1 MSAPAT
7 TYVLAPIDQGVR
19 NVGGRD
25 GTREGPQR
33 LLAALEEAGL
43 VPKTARV
50 REPAIDNEPA
60 SLEADLE
67 ALSTAVC
74 EELEADRLPVVLGGD
89 HGTTYATVRGAARAL
104 ADVGVAYLD
113 VHLDVRAFEPEH
125 TSGSSFRRLIE
136 EGWVDAEHAC
146 PLGIQEPE
154 DPHRS
159 SGTKASFAE
168 LAAWADEQG
177 IRRASLDAMRQ
188 RGAELVEQTLTGDP
202 AWCLSI
208 DTDAL
213 AERFAPGVSAPGED
227 RLSLAEARK
236 ALQAARGRYRVLDI
250 VEYAPPLDE
259 DDRTLGSCVELLE
272 AALPAAV
279 S

>member
-1 MSAPAT
+1 VSAPAI

-104 ADVGVAYLD
+104 TDVGVAYLD

-136 EGWVDAEHAC
+136 EGWVDAEHAR
-146 PLGIQEPE
+146 PLGPRT
-154 DPHRS
+154 PT
-159 SGTKASFAE
+159 G
-168 LAAWADEQG
+168 
-177 IRRASLDAMRQ
+177 RRARRLPSPSWQPGPTSRAS
-188 RGAELVEQTLTGDP
+188 GAPRSTR
-202 AWCLSI
+202 C
-208 DTDAL
+208 
-213 AERFAPGVSAPGED
+213 VSA
-227 RLSLAEARK
+227 
-236 ALQAARGRYRVLDI
+236 
-250 VEYAPPLDE
+250 APSSSS
-259 DDRTLGSCVELLE
+259 RR
-272 AALPAAV
+272 
-279 S
+279 